1 MPSSITQ
8 SSDAT
13 ILRLPKRIQDSKSDC
28 EALTGATVTGFA
40 YPYGDSDDKAREAS
54 ENLNRLQPSNQP
66 EMDRTTIETHGI
78 KDRLRKGAGWL
89 TATRVLVNLIAFAN
103 TLLLARLL
111 VPDDFG
117 LVAIA
122 TTFTAIITSITELSL
137 ASALVQHKELHE
149 DHFDG
154 AWTLNLLRGAI
165 LALLIWV
172 LAIPI
177 ARLYG
182 DPRLAPI
189 LLVIGA
195 TTLLGGVA
203 NPKLAIFTK
212 ELIFRQ
218 EFVIAVSQKVT
229 GLAVMVL
236 VALIFRSYWA
246 LVAGTV
252 AAQVSATVLSYSLI
266 PYKPRLRL
274 RRVAELLSFSFWI
287 TLGQTVNTLNWK
299 FDQLL
304 VGYFL
309 GNTSLGY
316 YMVGN
321 NLAALPTR
329 ESTAP
334 LDQTLFPAFVLLTHD
349 LARLRSAYQRA
360 QSLLCAVALPL
371 GFGFA
376 IISEP
381 LVRLTLGARWLAVV
395 IVIQMLAGN
404 FALQTLSSTAEPLA
418 LAMGK
423 TQGLFKRDL
432 LNFGLRLPLIV
443 IGMIAGGLVGI
454 VCARCIFGAAAV
466 AINMEMVRRLLGLS
480 FRDQVAVNLRTLI
493 SVGTMTVAVFF
504 IGRTVGNVDD
514 QLYLAAKIACMVTSG
529 AVIYMATLFL
539 LWHGA
544 GRPAGF
550 ESEMMTL
557 AERILKHAQSR
568 IQKLLSAAER
578 PKREPRN

>member
-1 MPSSITQ
+1 MNRT
-8 SSDAT
+8 AT
-13 ILRLPKRIQDSKSDC
+13 S
-28 EALTGATVTGFA
+28 
-40 YPYGDSDDKAREAS
+40 
-54 ENLNRLQPSNQP
+54 
-66 EMDRTTIETHGI
+66 ETHGI

-89 TATRVLVNLIAFAN
+89 TVTRVLVNLIAFTN

-117 LVAIA
+117 IVAIA

-137 ASALVQHKELHE
+137 AAALVQHKELHE
-149 DHFDG
+149 DHFDA

-195 TTLLGGVA
+195 TTLFGCA
-203 NPKLAIFTK
+203 TNPKLAIFTK

-218 EFVIAVSQKVT
+218 EFVIAVSQKVI
-229 GLAVMVL
+229 GLAVMAL

-246 LVAGTV
+246 LVAGIV
-252 AAQVSATVLSYSLI
+252 ATQVSATTLSYALI

-274 RRVAELLSFSFWI
+274 RRVSELLSFSFWL
-287 TLGQTVNTLNWK
+287 TLSEVVNTLNWK
-299 FDQLL
+299 SDQLL
-304 VGYFL
+304 IGYFL

-316 YMVGN
+316 YMVGD
-321 NLAALPTR
+321 NLAVLPTR

-349 LARLRSAYQRA
+349 LVRLRSAYQRA
-360 QSLLCAVALPL
+360 QSALCAVALPL

-381 LVRLTLGARWLAVV
+381 LVRLTLGAKWLAVV
-395 IVIQMLAGN
+395 IIIQMLAGN
-404 FALQTLSSTAEPLA
+404 FALHTLSSTAEPLA

-423 TQGLFKRDL
+423 TRGLFKRDV
-432 LNFGLRLPLIV
+432 LNFVLRLPLIV
-443 IGMIAGGLVGI
+443 IGLISGGLVGV
-454 VCARCIFGAAAV
+454 VCARCIFGV
-466 AINMEMVRRLLGLS
+466 ASIAIKMEMVRRLLGLS
-480 FRDQVAVNLRTLI
+480 FRDQLAVNLRTLI
-493 SVGTMTVAVFF
+493 SVGLMASGVFLIGQAV
-504 IGRTVGNVDD
+504 GDVDG
-514 QLYLAAKIACMVTSG
+514 QLYLAAKLVSMVTAG
-529 AVIYMATLFL
+529 ATIYIISLFA
-539 LWHGA
+539 LWRIA
-544 GRPAGF
+544 GCPVGF
-550 ESEMMTL
+550 ESEAAML
-557 AERILKHAQSR
+557 ADGAFRHAQDRIRKHAR
-568 IQKLLSAAER
+568 
-578 PKREPRN
+578 